1 MLLNFLAELGILS
14 KGGVRM
20 DIKIIDDLKESFS
33 SEDKTY
39 SEKIERFFAA
49 HGGFFDCAPKKA
61 YFLTGV
67 LVRKVLNIQFKANN
81 ATPFQKKLHGLRL
94 SESIIKNVSKEAQ
107 AKLEQYKKNYYRE
120 LETIISQYMT
130 ICNKNWQITND
141 EISFYF
147 TTGMNLADLFKT
159 KKEEEDNDGP
169 DQ

>member
-1 MLLNFLAELGILS
+1 
-14 KGGVRM
+14 
-20 DIKIIDDLKESFS
+20 
-33 SEDKTY
+33 
-39 SEKIERFFAA
+39 
-49 HGGFFDCAPKKA
+49 
-61 YFLTGV
+61 
-67 LVRKVLNIQFKANN
+67 
-81 ATPFQKKLHGLRL
+81 
-94 SESIIKNVSKEAQ
+94 Q

-130 ICNKNWQITND
+130 IGDKNWLITND

>member
-1 MLLNFLAELGILS
+1 
-14 KGGVRM
+14 M

-33 SEDKTY
+33 SEDRTY

-49 HGGFFDCAPKKA
+49 HGGFFDCASKKA
-61 YFLTGV
+61 CFLTGV

-94 SESIIKNVSKEAQ
+94 SESVIKNVSKEAQ

-130 ICNKNWQITND
+130 IGDKNWLITND

-159 KKEEEDNDGP
+159 KKEEEDNDGT